1 MTQSVSVQVPKLTMA
16 TMEVTFLEWLVEDGQ
31 VVAEEDPIYLV
42 ATDKV
47 ESEVLSPASGVLR
60 HGTAVAEEV
69 YPVGTELAT
78 IELAS

>member
-31 VVAEEDPIYLV
+31 AVEEEQPIYVV

-47 ESEVLSPASGVLR
+47 ENEVGAPAAGILR
-60 HGTAVAEEV
+60 HGTAEPEEI

-78 IELAS
+78 IELS